1 VTTLLAQVSQA
12 DAAGPGF
19 GILILFLFGG
29 AAYCL
34 PAIVAAIRKVP
45 NMGSVI
51 VINLL
56 LGWTFVGWVVSM
68 AMASRSQLA
77 PVQVNV
83 NHLPSPPQ
91 VQTSA
96 S

>member
-1 VTTLLAQVSQA
+1 
-12 DAAGPGF
+12 
-19 GILILFLFGG
+19 
-29 AAYCL
+29 
-34 PAIVAAIRKVP
+34 
-45 NMGSVI
+45 MGSVI

-83 NHLPSPPQ
+83 NHPPSPTGDSSQRSPSFSGP
-91 VQTSA
+91 SA
-96 S
+96 SAGR